1 MNKLVLTTYKSEAE
15 LDFPRREDPL
25 HYTALNAEV
34 DKVWAKTSRT
44 ADMSLR
50 SSVLCIAWIFLNM
63 KQKQLDV
70 CQKKTYFNIFFKL
83 LIYNRK

>member
-1 MNKLVLTTYKSEAE
+1 MNKLVLTTYKSEVE

-25 HYTALNAEV
+25 HYTAQNAEV
-34 DKVWAKTSRT
+34 DKVWAESSRT

-70 CQKKTYFNIFFKL
+70 YQKKLF
-83 LIYNRK
+83 

>member
-1 MNKLVLTTYKSEAE
+1 MNKLVLATYKSEAE

-50 SSVLCIAWIFLNM
+50 SSVLYIAWIFLNM
-63 KQKQLDV
+63 KQKQFDV
-70 CQKKTYFNIFFKL
+70 CQKKIILTYFLSF
-83 LIYNRK
+83 